1 MPRSHLPVERRRW
14 AAGAVLALMLALLSA
29 WPLRAAPYAQDA
41 SASDTQPQQGFYSEA
56 SGYGEGFGYIVADVH
71 DGPQF
76 YTAFQELGGPA
87 VLGYPVASAYP
98 VAQGGDVYLP
108 LQRALLHWHSDTGE
122 ISLANVLELID
133 AAGLELWLYHRG
145 IPAAIKDDGGATFA
159 ESRAIRLSWL
169 TDQGIADGFL
179 QNPLEPGNLEVSI
192 LLYGLPMSR
201 PERIGPFMVQ
211 RFQRAA
217 FQRWIE
223 EIPGL
228 PVPGTV
234 TQVFAGDLLKEAG
247 LIPVEALRPQPDPDI
262 PLEPE
267 TLAEIKSLLAGQSVT
282 AHLVPYL
289 DGAII
294 GYAPDVLDTAALY
307 IGNWVLIY
315 LHPSLREGNVEAVA
329 AVLAHLATYLEA
341 RSLAPVPLEQSP
353 ATCRQL
359 LSRGLRVEAAFWEA
373 LWGPDGRWND
383 IGYGEVLNGY
393 VAEAQRYAG
402 WADFLA
408 DIQCTSA
415 DY

>member
-1 MPRSHLPVERRRW
+1 MPRSHLPVNRRRL
-14 AAGAVLALMLALLSA
+14 AAGAVLALILVLLNAS
-29 WPLRAAPYAQDA
+29 PLRAAASAQDA
-41 SASDTQPQQGFYSEA
+41 TASDTQPQQRFYSEA
-56 SGYGEGFGYIVADVH
+56 SGYGEGFGYIVADVPG
-71 DGPQF
+71 GPQF

-98 VAQGGDVYLP
+98 VAGSGDVYLP

-145 IPAAIKDDGGATFA
+145 IPAAIKDDGGSTFA
-159 ESRAIRLSWL
+159 ESRAIRLAWL
-169 TDQGIADGFL
+169 TDEGITDYFL
-179 QNPLEPGNLEVSI
+179 QNPLQPGNLEISI
-192 LLYGLPMSR
+192 LLYGLPMSL

-247 LIPVEALRPQPDPDI
+247 LIPVDALRPQPDPDI

-267 TLAEIKSLLAGQSVT
+267 TLAEIRALLAGQPVT
-282 AHLVPYL
+282 ARLVPYL

-307 IGNWVLIY
+307 IGDWVLIY
-315 LHPSLREGNVEAVA
+315 LHPALREGNVEAVA
-329 AVLAHLATYLEA
+329 AVLAHIATYLEA
-341 RSLAPVPLEQSP
+341 RSLSPVPLEQSP
-353 ATCRQL
+353 ETCKRL
-359 LSRGLRVEAAFWEA
+359 VAGGLRVEAAFWEA
-373 LWGPDGRWND
+373 LWGPTGRWND
-383 IGYGEVLNGY
+383 VGYGDVLNGY
-393 VAEAQRYAG
+393 VAESQQYAG

-408 DIQCTSA
+408 DIHCSSA